1 MFFLSSYMWPKVV
14 KQYIFFSIFC
24 SMCVQIFSWQCLLL
38 PVLPSYSKYGAE
50 SEISERSAAIPHQK
64 DRLWSRHEDQM
75 HQRWG
80 GGVTQANSVPQLVW
94 LTLPLTS
101 ISRAVFF
108 FFISLFNY
116 TFYDWSTGLSIHTF
130 HGNFFVRST
139 DLLSLANVNP
149 DSGFAVQMSI
159 EESLA
164 DTSLACFQAA
174 LLYTSSKGNQ
184 VFCTFMLI
192 HIWRCQ
198 TTPTN

>member
-101 ISRAVFF
+101 INRAIFF
-108 FFISLFNY
+108 SYLFLI
-116 TFYDWSTGLSIHTF
+116 TLSMIGQQACPSTLSM
-130 HGNFFVRST
+130 
-139 DLLSLANVNP
+139 A
-149 DSGFAVQMSI
+149 
-159 EESLA
+159 
-164 DTSLACFQAA
+164 TSLCAPLICSLWPTWTQTLV
-174 LLYTSSKGNQ
+174 LL
-184 VFCTFMLI
+184 C
-192 HIWRCQ
+192 RCQ
-198 TTPTN
+198 SRRV